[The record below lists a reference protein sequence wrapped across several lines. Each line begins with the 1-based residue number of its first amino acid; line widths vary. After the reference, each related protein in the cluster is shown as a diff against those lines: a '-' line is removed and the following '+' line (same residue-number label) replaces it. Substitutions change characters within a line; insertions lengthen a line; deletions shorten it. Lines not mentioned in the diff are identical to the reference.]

1 MVRFCSPEPGSGS
14 ESSYSNDLNIFVL
27 RLTDLKHDD
36 GGELPGERG
45 GVDVILGGDVGE
57 PAHVHLAEPQ
67 VGQRV
72 VVRQLREDVG
82 KVDACRGP
90 GRIEGHQPRHLQ
102 AIEQSLYEQYY
113 PTG

>member
-1 MVRFCSPEPGSGS
+1 M
-14 ESSYSNDLNIFVL
+14 
-27 RLTDLKHDD
+27 TDLKHDD